1 MISNPKEMD
10 VVRYNLILLN
20 VKNFIKKKIYNIKIN
35 VWNIRTDPPSIYYTP
50 EKLKIRNLAYEK
62 FILEQL

>member
-1 MISNPKEMD
+1 MLKIS
-10 VVRYNLILLN
+10 L
-20 VKNFIKKKIYNIKIN
+20 KKKIYNIKIN